1 MTCEECEQILMDGK
15 KGAGASGWMPGV
27 SVSNLAKAH
36 AQSCSAC
43 AAKMCEISHLDDALH
58 QLRISSVGME
68 APATIE
74 TSLLA
79 AFRERTRSEGSPVTR
94 VSPWRLAWVPAA
106 ALLIVAVVVA
116 LYSASS
122 LKKSSAHKIAPKA
135 GGRIEAEHPVQQSPT
150 IASGSV
156 VTRNRRDS
164 VRNRLNGERT
174 AAAGSIGVTA
184 RVNQPTRSGGTP
196 ASSVAERNDL
206 ALNGGSSIVRVTLPL
221 SSLVAM
227 GIPVHPDASDHRV
240 TADVMMDPFGAVVG
254 IRLVAANTKVD

>member
-1 MTCEECEQILMDGK
+1 MTCEECEQMLMDGK
-15 KGAGASGWMPGV
+15 KGVGVSGWMPGI
-27 SVSNLAKAH
+27 SVLNLAKAH

-43 AAKMCEISHLDDALH
+43 AAKMSEISRLDDALH
-58 QLRISSVGME
+58 QLRISSAEME

-79 AFRERTRSEGSPVTR
+79 AFRERTRSQGSLDTGVSRWR
-94 VSPWRLAWVPAA
+94 VAWVPAA

-122 LKKSSAHKIAPKA
+122 LRKPSAHKIGPEA
-135 GGRIEAEHPVQQSPT
+135 GGRIEAEYPVQQSRT

-156 VTRNRRDS
+156 VTPKGRES
-164 VRNRLNGERT
+164 VRNRSNAERT
-174 AAAGSIGVTA
+174 APTGSIRVAGK
-184 RVNQPTRSGGTP
+184 VNQPMRAGRTQG
-196 ASSVAERNDL
+196 ASMAVGDDL

-221 SSLVAM
+221 SCLVAM
-227 GIPVHPDASDHRV
+227 GIPVHPDASDPRV

-254 IRLVAANTKVD
+254 IRLVAANAMD